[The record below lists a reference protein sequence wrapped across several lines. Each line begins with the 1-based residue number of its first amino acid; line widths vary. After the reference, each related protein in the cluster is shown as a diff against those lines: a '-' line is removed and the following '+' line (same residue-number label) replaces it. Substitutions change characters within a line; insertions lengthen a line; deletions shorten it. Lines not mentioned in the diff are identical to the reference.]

1 MGAQALV
8 SWHAALRRST
18 ESGPGAVLQRGP
30 DGSRDAK
37 TWTKAVPS
45 VCGAAVAEPGRFERA
60 VPLQQRLFAL
70 WALDRGLKSSKFFE
84 SCGFVCAVQLLRLKE
99 HILVNIILGMFVF
112 LVSGSEF

>member
-45 VCGAAVAEPGRFERA
+45 VCGAAVAEPGRFEGA
-60 VPLQQRLFAL
+60 VPLRRRLFAL

-84 SCGFVCAVQLLRLKE
+84 SCGFVWAVCSALETQGAYSSK
-99 HILVNIILGMFVF
+99 HSLGYVCF
-112 LVSGSEF
+112 LSLWE